1 MMKNFLNVDI
11 RWTINF
17 LQKYYKMFVIINFF
31 LQKWGF
37 IWKFGLSLIQKCIVA
52 LCMFAH
58 KRTTDVIDEYYQLA
72 KNTLMEWMK
81 FTMHDVVASLQP
93 RYLQE
98 SQK

>member
-1 MMKNFLNVDI
+1 
-11 RWTINF
+11 
-17 LQKYYKMFVIINFF
+17 
-31 LQKWGF
+31 
-37 IWKFGLSLIQKCIVA
+37 
-52 LCMFAH
+52 MFAH